1 MKKSIQE
8 VAAVIDLHLHLDG
21 SLSPTL
27 VKRLAQDQH
36 FPLPSGD
43 LESALS
49 VPTDCESLNDYL
61 RCFDLPVSLLQTR
74 ESLTLAVQELSA
86 RLEDQGLLY
95 AELRFAPSQHTRQG
109 LTQAQ
114 VVEAAIAGLPK
125 PKTGAGWTF
134 SCRLI
139 LCCMR
144 GGEEA
149 ANLET
154 VEVARSFLGKGV
166 CALDLAGAEALYPTS
181 QYGELFSLAKGWG
194 VPFTLHAGEAAGPE
208 SIWQA
213 LKLGA
218 SRIGH
223 GVRAREDR
231 QLLQELFRRR
241 IPLELCPTS
250 NLQTKAVLSLAD
262 FPLREYL
269 EQGLL
274 ATLNTDN
281 MTVSCTTLAGEYALL
296 EITPQE
302 RRQLLLNSVKAAFL
316 PNDGK
321 AALRRQIE
329 ASLAKK
335 ML

>member
-1 MKKSIQE
+1 MTRYLR
-8 VAAVIDLHLHLDG
+8 VLDG

-86 RLEDQGLLY
+86 RLEAQGLLY

-109 LTQAQ
+109 TRYLR

-125 PKTGAGWTF
+125 PKTGAGWGF
-134 SCRLI
+134 SCQLI

-144 GGEEA
+144 GGEEE

-194 VPFTLHAGEAAGPE
+194 VPFTLHAGGGRRTGEHLAGFETGRQPDWPRSSGKGGPSVASGAFPPPYPAGALSHQQPPNQGCSFFGGFSPAGVSGTRLAGYPE
-208 SIWQA
+208 HGQHDSFPHH
-213 LKLGA
+213 LG
-218 SRIGH
+218 R
-223 GVRAREDR
+223 GVRFAGNH
-231 QLLQELFRRR
+231 
-241 IPLELCPTS
+241 PPGAPS
-250 NLQTKAVLSLAD
+250 AAVKQCGGSLSS
-262 FPLREYL
+262 
-269 EQGLL
+269 Q
-274 ATLNTDN
+274 
-281 MTVSCTTLAGEYALL
+281 
-296 EITPQE
+296 
-302 RRQLLLNSVKAAFL
+302 
-316 PNDGK
+316 
-321 AALRRQIE
+321 
-329 ASLAKK
+329 
-335 ML
+335 